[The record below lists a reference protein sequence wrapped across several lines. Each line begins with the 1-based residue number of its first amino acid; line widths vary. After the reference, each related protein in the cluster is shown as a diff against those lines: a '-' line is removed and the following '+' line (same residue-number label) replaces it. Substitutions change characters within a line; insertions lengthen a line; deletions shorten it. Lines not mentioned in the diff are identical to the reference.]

1 MKLERNN
8 HNKNLEVLRTQ
19 EDECN
24 RDKNLNLSLSY
35 VTYLFSEN
43 ENKTTKNLQK
53 KQISNGGSCPHLVT
67 FKIS

>member
-8 HNKNLEVLRTQ
+8 HNKNLEVLRIQ

-53 KQISNGGSCPHLVT
+53 KQISSGGSCPHLVT